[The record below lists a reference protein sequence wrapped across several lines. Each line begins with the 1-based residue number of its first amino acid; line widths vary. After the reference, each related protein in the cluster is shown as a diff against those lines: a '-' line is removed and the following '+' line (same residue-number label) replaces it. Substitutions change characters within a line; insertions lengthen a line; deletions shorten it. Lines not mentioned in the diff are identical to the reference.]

1 MIKQISVCNKCG
13 KELNSCVEN
22 NRITIKW
29 DDKYFTNS
37 TKIHLCDG
45 CHKEFMRN
53 YLHKN
58 IWNENFR
65 GVRRNDNY

>member
-1 MIKQISVCNKCG
+1 MEGEENIMIKQISVCNKCG
-13 KELNSCVEN
+13 KELNSYARN

-37 TKIHLCDG
+37 TAIHLCDRH
-45 CHKEFMRN
+45 HKEFMRN

-58 IWNENFR
+58 
-65 GVRRNDNY
+65 V